1 MIDLNDPGLDDEF
14 IEEAHE
20 FEVDLNCTVVLNHRL
35 TLDGIDHSEEEGFLK
50 VRDMFAGRDNEA
62 LSSEMRHVTHFH
74 DDLRRVANNL
84 AVVGLV
90 TRLQHWIIKL
100 VRQLHDES
108 KLPKPKKPKSR
119 KPVSK
124 KPELAIK
131 LELLNERLGEG
142 QHRNRRRRRTCLQ
155 YTYCRPVRTRI
166 GRARSAVRN
175 LEFLASLAE
184 ISACK
189 QGTYEFRGTFRDADA
204 RRIPSPD
211 NLRTLSPRSIRLS
224 IT

>member
-142 QHRNRRRRRTCLQ
+142 PVPIKFFCDLENVRDSVIHGDSKAEWKDRNGTRRVEKR
-155 YTYCRPVRTRI
+155 YTNPYDHV
-166 GRARSAVRN
+166 
-175 LEFLASLAE
+175 EFDAE
-184 ISACK
+184 QLKEAIANAIQQVK
-189 QGTYEFRGTFRDADA
+189 WYDE
-204 RRIPSPD
+204 
-211 NLRTLSPRSIRLS
+211 RLS
-224 IT
+224 MGTPKD